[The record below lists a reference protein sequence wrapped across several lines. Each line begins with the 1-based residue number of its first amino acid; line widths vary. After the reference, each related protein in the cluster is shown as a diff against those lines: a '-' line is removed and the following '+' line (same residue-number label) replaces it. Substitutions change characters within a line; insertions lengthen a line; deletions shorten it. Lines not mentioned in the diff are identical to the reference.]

1 MCMQKFLRSTRGCWD
16 GTTITNFSAHRQFAN
31 VCVHAFPP
39 SSIVLLKHNCGLT
52 SKPTNLLCF
61 SSDVTTFC
69 SISPLLLNYDT
80 TQRFIH
86 SITTPH
92 EDESA
97 LLRHH
102 TKIRLLNYDTTRTF
116 IHSITTPHKDSSA
129 QLRH

>member
-1 MCMQKFLRSTRGCWD
+1 MHAKVFRSTGWA
-16 GTTITNFSAHRQFAN
+16 GTTITNFSAHRQFVN

-52 SKPTNLLCF
+52 WKPTNLLCF
-61 SSDVTTFC
+61 SSDVTTIFC
-69 SISPLLLNYDT
+69 FISPLLLNYDT